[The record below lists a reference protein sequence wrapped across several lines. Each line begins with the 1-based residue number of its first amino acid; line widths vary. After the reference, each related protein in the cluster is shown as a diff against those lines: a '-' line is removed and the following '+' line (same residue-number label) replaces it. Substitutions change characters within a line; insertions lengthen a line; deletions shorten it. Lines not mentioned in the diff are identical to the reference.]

1 VDDRHEFV
9 PQSASNPNALSRP
22 ADLNVLTQS
31 FRGISLQKDGF
42 EPHFV
47 GGFNPGLVNNIVSRD
62 TVNTGPG
69 PLPLPPK
76 DLLSVAG
83 PQGNYSRTMKYALL
97 GESSRDQEPEIGAKP
112 APTTKQRI
120 VSAPPSS
127 LSNDLANFTAERKER
142 RASLAAS
149 PRGIQQ
155 QTQCAAFT
163 KAGKQCTRQVKLKT
177 SLRDSDDDS
186 ETTPR
191 YCFQHIK
198 EINQST
204 GFYARRNGV
213 WVDYKSMSLFE
224 SSYVIINSPRDWIPG
239 HLQPE
244 TQAALRAEMEKA
256 RSGKDVPGY
265 IYTFEIRGKS
275 TQMHAS

>member
-1 VDDRHEFV
+1 
-9 PQSASNPNALSRP
+9 
-22 ADLNVLTQS
+22 LNVLTQS
-31 FRGISLQKDGF
+31 FRGFSLQEDGL
-42 EPHFV
+42 EPRFV
-47 GGFNPGLVNNIVSRD
+47 GGFNPDLVDNIVSRD
-62 TVNTGPG
+62 TVNARPG

-83 PQGNYSRTMKYALL
+83 PKGNYSRTMKYALM
-97 GESSRDQEPEIGAKP
+97 GELSRDQEISAKP

-120 VSAPPSS
+120 VSAPPPS
-127 LSNDLANFTAERKER
+127 LSNDLANSTAERKER
-142 RASLAAS
+142 RASLATS
-149 PRGIQQ
+149 PRIQQ

-163 KAGKQCTRQVKLKT
+163 KAGKQCTRKVKLKT
-177 SLRDSDDDS
+177 SLQDSDDDS
-186 ETTPR
+186 ETTLR

-244 TQAALRAEMEKA
+244 TQAALRAEMEKT
-256 RSGKDVPGY
+256 RSKKDVPGY
-265 IYTFEIRGKS
+265 IYTFEIRGES
-275 TQMHAS
+275 TQIHAS